1 MHPMKTTKRER
12 DANRAKD
19 ERRARRQAKGRHRI
33 DRDGVTLLP
42 LGGAMEPELFERLYR
57 AVRGFDPHGPW
68 SSVQPLVLPMLK
80 RVHHPYPPDAAP
92 TYLHVPPGVWAGFG
106 IDVGP
111 AFTHVTADQV
121 DRWGID
127 EATLLASALDNLR
140 RCAIEEPPQVER
152 LEPDGVETI
161 AIQAQ
166 GWGSALILAP
176 DRLAAI
182 LGATPR
188 VLLAPVRNTLLALP
202 DGVEM
207 IFATRLWDALAEG
220 CHDELDVE
228 PMRWTGAA
236 VVTLAGAAEG
246 LPN

>member
-1 MHPMKTTKRER
+1 MKTTKRDRETAQAR
-12 DANRAKD
+12 D
-19 ERRARRQAKGRHRI
+19 ERRARRHAKGQRRI
-33 DRDGVTLLP
+33 VRDGLTVLP
-42 LGGAMEPELFERLYR
+42 LGGVMEPELLERLFR
-57 AVRGFDPHGPW
+57 AVHRFDPDGAW
-68 SSVQPLVLPMLK
+68 ASVQQLVLPMLK
-80 RVHHPYPPDAAP
+80 RVHHPYPADAAP
-92 TYLHVPPGVWAGFG
+92 AYLHVPPGVWAGFA
-106 IDVGP
+106 IDIGP
-111 AFTHVTADQV
+111 AFTHVTADQIG
-121 DRWGID
+121 RWGID
-127 EATLLASALDNLR
+127 QATLLAAALDNLR
-140 RCAIEEPPQVER
+140 RCANDEPPQVER

-202 DGVEM
+202 DDVEAT
-207 IFATRLWDALAEG
+207 FATRLWDALAEG

-228 PMRWTGAA
+228 PMRWTGSA
-236 VVTLAGAAEG
+236 VVTLASAAEG